1 MVEILIWVG
10 AIVSLLGLA
19 GIGVSVVKVI
29 RARRA
34 GLSDEDLRARLSRVL
49 PLNLGALFLSTI
61 GLMMV
66 MVGILLS

>member
-1 MVEILIWVG
+1 MEILIWVG

-19 GIGVSVVKVI
+19 GIGISVVKVI

-34 GLSDEDLRARLSRVL
+34 GLSDEELRARLSRVL

>member
-1 MVEILIWVG
+1 VEILIWVG

-19 GIGVSVVKVI
+19 GIGISVVKVI

-34 GLSDEDLRARLSRVL
+34 GLSDEELRARLSRVL

>member
-19 GIGVSVVKVI
+19 GIGVSVVKVV

-34 GLSDEDLRARLSRVL
+34 GLSDEELRARLSRVL

>member
-1 MVEILIWVG
+1 MEILIWVG

-34 GLSDEDLRARLSRVL
+34 GLSDEELRARLSRVL

>member
-34 GLSDEDLRARLSRVL
+34 GLSDEELRARLSRVL

>member
-1 MVEILIWVG
+1 MEILIWVG

-19 GIGVSVVKVI
+19 GIGASVVKVI

-34 GLSDEDLRARLSRVL
+34 GLSDEELRARLSRVL

-66 MVGILLS
+66 MVGNLLS